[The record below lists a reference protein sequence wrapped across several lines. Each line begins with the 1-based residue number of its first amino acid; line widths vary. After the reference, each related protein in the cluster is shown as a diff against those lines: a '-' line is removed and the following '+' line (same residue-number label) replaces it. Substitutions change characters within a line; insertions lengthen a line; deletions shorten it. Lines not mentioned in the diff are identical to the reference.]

1 MDDGASNGNLIT
13 IGRNEFDFLCQKL
26 NNLENS
32 ITDLRLEMK
41 RNMHAQSPYHDV
53 ETSGMSNIDPA
64 VDGRPQASKH
74 VDVHGVHMKNVAV
87 RYCSLSFQSQI
98 ATD

>member
-1 MDDGASNGNLIT
+1 MSQPRVEEGAPNGNFVT

-41 RNMHAQSPYHDV
+41 RNFHAQSPYHDL

-87 RYCSLSFQSQI
+87 CFYS
-98 ATD
+98 AH